1 MVRSETLSSHIS
13 EYRRR
18 LGLFSALKALLFGV
32 TAGLFAFGAAVLVM
46 KIINRSGFVIPAV
59 IFAAVFAAAAA
70 AALIFLF
77 PSYNYTA
84 KKLDDLGLKERTST
98 MLALAGSPT
107 EIAALQRSDALAHLG
122 TVEKKQLRERI
133 STLSIILVLAALIFA
148 SVCSIIPAAWF
159 QRTEEKSAEEV
170 WQDVLEMLREEQ
182 QRLEQQGEEALS
194 DEMKDL
200 IEKLEN
206 SDSILNAIGD
216 INTAEENAVDDVL
229 NGEASPRSA
238 REMIEVLEEAK
249 RMLLDLEEAEN
260 AQAGEGEMEI
270 MIPGEGEKGEEGEG
284 QGEEPAE
291 GGEEGE
297 GQGENGEQQ
306 PDNAGQ
312 KGHGSSEERPDE
324 EERESNKTELIYDPI
339 SGTVKYGDVFSVYL
353 SEYLK
358 NSEGGE
364 IPFELKDAADAYFNS
379 LDR

>member
-46 KIINRSGFVIPAV
+46 KIINRIGFMIPAV

-70 AALIFLF
+70 AALVFLF

-133 STLSIILVLAALIFA
+133 STLSIILVIVALIFA
-148 SVCSIIPAAWF
+148 SVCSFIPAAWF

-182 QRLEQQGEEALS
+182 QRLEQQGEKALS

-200 IEKLEN
+200 IGKLEN

-229 NGEASPRSA
+229 NGVASPRSA

-270 MIPGEGEKGEEGEG
+270 MIPGEGEEGEEGEG
-284 QGEEPAE
+284 QGEEPSE

-297 GQGENGEQQ
+297 GQGENGEQE

-312 KGHGSSEERPDE
+312 NGRGSSGERPDE

-339 SGTVKYGDVFSVYL
+339 SGSVKYGDVFSVYL